1 MKSKIIYWVTIERK
15 DGVEEKYACDDFMM
29 DDKYVYLDCGE
40 IEHRIMLDSIYK
52 ISSREEMVLK

>member
-1 MKSKIIYWVTIERK
+1 MKSKVIYWVTIQRK
-15 DGVEEKYACDDFMM
+15 DGEVEIYTCDDYEI

-52 ISSREEMVLK
+52 ISSREELVVE